1 MSASWASTE
10 ATTDSRAAGAAEA
23 RASSRAPGVGLPL
36 SPRQSRQE
44 EIRGREVLML
54 TRPSGERRANRRWR
68 SVALAATALL
78 VSAVARSWC
87 RQHRAVTTSSRGAWL
102 EPARLRGCCLPVRR
116 RGSIL
121 SVPPKRRL
129 GRLRARARRSGRA
142 GHRRGRAWGRCGL
155 STFGQGKTTSVRS
168 LLNPSVDSLPR
179 MQLDCS
185 RCGYGV
191 SVRIAPERCPMCGGS
206 AWDAS
211 GKRVRVREDVPARP
225 AA

>member
-1 MSASWASTE
+1 LSASWASTE

-44 EIRGREVLML
+44 EIRRREVLML
-54 TRPSGERRANRRWR
+54 TRPSGAAGQSPPDKHRIGGNSAAGQRCCAIVVLTGR
-68 SVALAATALL
+68 SNGAAET
-78 VSAVARSWC
+78 
-87 RQHRAVTTSSRGAWL
+87 
-102 EPARLRGCCLPVRR
+102 CLVRR

-142 GHRRGRAWGRCGL
+142 GHGRGRAWGRCGL

-206 AWDAS
+206 AWEAS